1 MKIYLF
7 SILLIS
13 ILGSCAIYTQPNKA
27 KNKDD
32 LNITG
37 TFQPENHQ
45 DVIDKYS
52 YGMITFPFP
61 ILSEELNKY
70 STTLPL
76 GIQFVGTNDKL
87 GELTGNL
94 FYMVEGYELS
104 PGAGDIL
111 SSANRRFKPQ
121 FMYAHRVWHR
131 IETIDNFS
139 IELGS
144 YNKTVYTAFLP
155 VNISVELSVRG
166 GYDKQMLNFNSWDL
180 TEYMAEQYPNNGVKY
195 KARHYQQMNGA
206 MKFGV
211 AFQRKLATTFDVPLQ
226 YVKMKAAT
234 FDYQSLYADISVL
247 VQPDNTIY
255 YVSPTYDDVASEV
268 YPENKPSVY
277 KIIQQKDFLKIHP
290 IGFSL
295 GYQRF
300 CRPDMGRM
308 SLSMVGEIGIFPG
321 HYDRFSN
328 GFYAKIGVGV
338 GLGFNKM

>member
-1 MKIYLF
+1 M
-7 SILLIS
+7 S
-13 ILGSCAIYTQPNKA
+13 ILGSCAIYTKPNIA
-27 KNKDD
+27 KNKQDH
-32 LNITG
+32 NITG
-37 TFQPENHQ
+37 TFQPENQ
-45 DVIDKYS
+45 RDVVDGYT

-61 ILSEELNKY
+61 ILSEELNKFN
-70 STTLPL
+70 TTLPL

-94 FYMVEGYELS
+94 YYMVEGFELLA
-104 PGAGDIL
+104 GAGDRL
-111 SSANRRFKPQ
+111 TSANRRFKPQ

-144 YNKTVYTAFLP
+144 HNKTIYTAFLP
-155 VNISVELSVRG
+155 VNVSIELSIRG

-180 TEYMAEQYPNNGVKY
+180 NEYMSEQYPNSGVNY
-195 KARHYQQMNGA
+195 RAHLYQQMNGA
-206 MKFGV
+206 LKFGV
-211 AFQRKLATTFDVPLQ
+211 AFQRKLATTFVAPLQ

-234 FDYQSLYADISVL
+234 FDYQSLYSDISVL

-255 YVSPTYDDVASEV
+255 YVSPEYDDVASEV
-268 YPENKPSVY
+268 YLENIPSTYTKV
-277 KIIQQKDFLKIHP
+277 QQKDFLKIHP

-300 CRPDMGRM
+300 CRPDMGKM

-338 GLGFNKM
+338 GFGFNKM